1 MGLLFTNRDKKEV
14 KKYFG
19 KFSSPEFAKAGT
31 VPTETIILQPGPLE
45 FPVSMADELRKLG
58 LVVEVADTTL
68 LLRNS
73 FSVATEG
80 SPLTPEQARLLVKL
94 DRKIIDFKIELVS
107 SWSDGKFTEY

>member
-1 MGLLFTNRDKKEV
+1 MFTNRDKKEV

-31 VPTETIILQPGPLE
+31 VPTETITLQPGPLE
-45 FPVSMADELRKLG
+45 FPVSMAEELRKLG
-58 LVVEVADTTL
+58 LVVEVVDTTL
-68 LLRNS
+68 VLRNA
-73 FSVATEG
+73 FTVATEG